1 MEPSLAGGRRG
12 YQHKHSQSNNDDDE
26 NTGIYT
32 TRRHNNCT
40 SSTLPF
46 PHFPPP
52 PHYPPPPSSS
62 PSSNDI
68 EYQEQQQQQKKRN
81 GRNSAVDSDSVGG
94 GKMHRYPDDLDS
106 IELCIEAEQQSL
118 STTKSY
124 KGGNN
129 MVLGGSIM
137 DTGATEPQVGMI

>member
-12 YQHKHSQSNNDDDE
+12 YQQKHSQSNNDNDE
-26 NTGIYT
+26 NVSMYT
-32 TRRHNNCT
+32 TRRHNNGT

-52 PHYPPPPSSS
+52 PHYPPPPPSATSSL
-62 PSSNDI
+62 NDI
-68 EYQEQQQQQKKRN
+68 DYQEHQHQTRN
-81 GRNSAVDSDSVGG
+81 GRNSAVDSVGG

-106 IELCIEAEQQSL
+106 IELCIEAEQHSL

-129 MVLGGSIM
+129 MVLGATIM
-137 DTGATEPQVGMI
+137 DTGATEPQVGII